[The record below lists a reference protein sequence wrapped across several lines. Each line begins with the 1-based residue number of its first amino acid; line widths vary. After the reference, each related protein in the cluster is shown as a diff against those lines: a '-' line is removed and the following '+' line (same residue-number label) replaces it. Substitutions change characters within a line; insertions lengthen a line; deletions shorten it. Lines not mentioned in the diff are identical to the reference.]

1 MVQRVVRV
9 MAVGRFNRGNM
20 EYRMINP
27 VTGEPEDITA
37 TVADML
43 TLKAEG
49 WVMVFTPN
57 PNSIIAGRDTS
68 GQGGGHK
75 SSDGWKDTLRRIK
88 ANNPGSTIDV

>member
-1 MVQRVVRV
+1 MELLVGRT

-27 VTGEPEDITA
+27 ATGEPEDVTA

-57 PNSIIAGRDTS
+57 PNSIISGRDIS
-68 GQGGGHK
+68 GNAGGHG
-75 SSDGWKDTLRRIK
+75 SDEGWKDNLRRIRDL
-88 ANNPGSTIDV
+88 NPGSTIDV

>member
-1 MVQRVVRV
+1 
-9 MAVGRFNRGNM
+9 MAQLADRQMALGRFNRGNM

-27 VTGEPEDITA
+27 ATGEPEDVTA

-57 PNSIIAGRDTS
+57 PNSIISGRDIS
-68 GQGGGHK
+68 GNAGGQH
-75 SSDGWKDTLRRIK
+75 SDEGWKDNLRRIRDL
-88 ANNPGSTIDV
+88 NPGSTIDV

>member
-1 MVQRVVRV
+1 MV
-9 MAVGRFNRGNM
+9 NHK
-20 EYRMINP
+20 
-27 VTGEPEDITA
+27 TGEPEDITA

-57 PNSIIAGRDTS
+57 KNSIISGRDTS

-75 SSDGWKDTLRRIK
+75 SSQAWKDVLGRIK
-88 ANNPGSTIDV
+88 DNNAGSTIDV

>member
-1 MVQRVVRV
+1 MVQRVART
-9 MAVGRFNRGNM
+9 MAAGKSNRGNM

-27 VTGEPEDITA
+27 ATGEPEDITA

-57 PNSIIAGRDTS
+57 PNSIISGRDIS
-68 GQGGGHK
+68 GNAGGHG
-75 SSDGWKDTLRRIK
+75 SDEGWKDNLRRIRDL
-88 ANNPGSTIDV
+88 NPGSTIDV

>member
-1 MVQRVVRV
+1 
-9 MAVGRFNRGNM
+9 MAQLADRQMALGRFNRGNM

-27 VTGEPEDITA
+27 DTGEPEDVTA

-57 PNSIIAGRDTS
+57 KNSIIAGRDTS

-75 SSDGWKDTLRRIK
+75 SSQGWKDVLGRIK
-88 ANNPGSTIDV
+88 DSNPGSTIDV

>member
-1 MVQRVVRV
+1 
-9 MAVGRFNRGNM
+9 M

-27 VTGEPEDITA
+27 KTGEAEDVTA

-49 WVMVFTPN
+49 WVMVFVPN
-57 PNSIIAGRDTS
+57 KNSIIAGRDTS

-75 SSDGWKDTLRRIK
+75 SSQGWKDVLGRIK
-88 ANNPGSTIDV
+88 DNNAGSTIDV

>member
-1 MVQRVVRV
+1 
-9 MAVGRFNRGNM
+9 MAQLADRQMALGRFNRGNM

-27 VTGEPEDITA
+27 ATGEPEDVTA

-57 PNSIIAGRDTS
+57 PNSIISGRDIS
-68 GQGGGHK
+68 GNAGGHG
-75 SSDGWKDTLRRIK
+75 SDEGWKDNLRRIRDL
-88 ANNPGSTIDV
+88 NPGSTIDV

>member
-1 MVQRVVRV
+1 MVQRVVKM

-27 VTGEPEDITA
+27 DTGEPEDITA

-57 PNSIIAGRDTS
+57 PNSIISGRDIS
-68 GQGGGHK
+68 GNAGGHG
-75 SSDGWKDTLRRIK
+75 SDEGWKDNLRRIRDL
-88 ANNPGSTIDV
+88 NPGSTIDV

>member
-1 MVQRVVRV
+1 
-9 MAVGRFNRGNM
+9 M

-27 VTGEPEDITA
+27 ETGEPEDITA

-57 PNSIIAGRDTS
+57 PNSIISGRDIS
-68 GQGGGHK
+68 GNAGGGQ
-75 SSDGWKDTLRRIK
+75 SDDGWKDTLRRIK
-88 ANNPGSTIDV
+88 ANNPGSVIDV

>member
-1 MVQRVVRV
+1 MVQRVVKV

-27 VTGEPEDITA
+27 KTGEPEDITA

>member
-1 MVQRVVRV
+1 
-9 MAVGRFNRGNM
+9 M

-27 VTGEPEDITA
+27 KTGEAEDVTA

-49 WVMVFTPN
+49 WVMVFVPN
-57 PNSIIAGRDTS
+57 KNSIIAGRDTS

-75 SSDGWKDTLRRIK
+75 SSQAWKDVLGRIK
-88 ANNPGSTIDV
+88 DNNAGSTIDV